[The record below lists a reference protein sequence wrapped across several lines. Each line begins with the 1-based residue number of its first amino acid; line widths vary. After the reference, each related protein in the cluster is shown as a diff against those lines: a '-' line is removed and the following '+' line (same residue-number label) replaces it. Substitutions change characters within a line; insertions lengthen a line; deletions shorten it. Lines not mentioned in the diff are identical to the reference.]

1 MLDRAAA
8 CLHPGA
14 MFSAIALFSLGCVGE
29 ASATYRGVLTA
40 GSSAGHE
47 FVDLPPRP
55 TGPETPA
62 DPLAKSQLGTAGARI
77 ADARIIMHVAH
88 LSEGSSLPQSP
99 CAADRWIPRDAGREP
114 KHPWPVTSEDQ
125 VYEDG
130 YTDAEG
136 RFGVSQ
142 IFGGMLGLNAYISL
156 CVLHPDYE
164 TYVYSAI
171 FEETP
176 DPKHGQR
183 LLHVVIPPKSHGGAK
198 QSGDLDPSDGPFTQ
212 L

>member
-1 MLDRAAA
+1 MRSAQDRATAGQ
-8 CLHPGA
+8 LSGA
-14 MFSAIALFSLGCVGE
+14 LVAAIALFSLGCVGE
-29 ASATYRGVLTA
+29 ASATYRGVVTA
-40 GSSAGHE
+40 GEVPGHE
-47 FVDLPPRP
+47 FVDLPPKP
-55 TGPETPA
+55 APGSQTPA
-62 DPLAKSQLGTAGARI
+62 DPLAKSQLGSPGPRI

-88 LSEGSSLPQSP
+88 LSEGSGPPQSP
-99 CAADRWIPRDAGREP
+99 CGADRWIARDAGRAP
-114 KHPWPVTSEDQ
+114 KHPWPATSEDH

-142 IFGGMLGLNAYISL
+142 IFGGMLGVNAHITL

-171 FEETP
+171 YEESP

-183 LLHVVIPPKSHGGAK
+183 LLHVVLRPKRRGGGAK
-198 QSGDLDPSDGPFTQ
+198 
-212 L
+212 